1 MWGEEMNGNDF
12 KNRSGHM
19 NNNVRSGRQQE
30 NRSEVRQAQ
39 VNVQQPQQNR
49 QLKNDGYRRD
59 GQGYK
64 TYNRDNRDN
73 RDNREGGFNKDS
85 SFRPYNSQGSSTRR
99 IKTEETIDDIRADLA
114 RIEKE
119 IELEIKQI
127 ATLRL
132 GV

>member
-1 MWGEEMNGNDF
+1 
-12 KNRSGHM
+12 M

-30 NRSEVRQAQ
+30 SKPEVRPVQG
-39 VNVQQPQQNR
+39 NTQQPQQNR

-73 RDNREGGFNKDS
+73 RDTRDNRDNREGGYNKDN
-85 SFRPYNSQGSSTRR
+85 SFRTYNSQGTSARR
-99 IKTEETIDDIRADLA
+99 IKTEETIDDIRIDLA